1 MNKFKVGDSIRYFDS
16 RHGYKRGKV
25 HTLSG
30 SGDLLGV
37 FKDDDSTFHW
47 FHYKQCRRLVKKP
60 RREFW
65 IIKFPP
71 EGQLDERVT
80 YRRVNSEE
88 PPYPESLNYI
98 HVREVV
104 EKK

>member
-1 MNKFKVGDSIRYFDS
+1 MNTFKVGDKIVFYWTERKMGFIQSIQPSGMMVVSCTDS
-16 RHGYKRGKV
+16 PMFYHV
-25 HTLSG
+25 HP
-30 SGDLLGV
+30 
-37 FKDDDSTFHW
+37 
-47 FHYKQCRRLVKKP
+47 KQCRRLVKKP